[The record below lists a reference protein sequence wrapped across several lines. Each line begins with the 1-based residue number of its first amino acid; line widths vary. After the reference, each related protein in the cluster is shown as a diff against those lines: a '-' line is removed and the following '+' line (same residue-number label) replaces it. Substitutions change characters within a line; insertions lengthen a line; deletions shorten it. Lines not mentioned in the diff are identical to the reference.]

1 MDNLIIY
8 GAIGFLL
15 LVMYLVLNRGVI
27 GKRKRVRSAEDL
39 LADYPDEYGCPSCH
53 STYQPHVKT
62 CADCGDPLVE
72 SVRQS
77 VLEDWVRALEI
88 YREEFEN
95 LDMDAVSGKLAEL
108 IDALYKTVGEDVTF
122 VTSNREFRAIG
133 LASKWRVENADEN
146 ELWSS
151 DFKERRS

>member
-1 MDNLIIY
+1 MDDFIIY

-15 LVMYLVLNRGVI
+15 LVMYLVLNHGVI
-27 GKRKRVRSAEDL
+27 GKRKRARSAEDL
-39 LADYPDEYGCPSCH
+39 LADYPDEYGCPSCY

-62 CADCGDPLVE
+62 CADCGVPLVE

-95 LDMDAVSGKLAEL
+95 LDMDAVSDKL
-108 IDALYKTVGEDVTF
+108 IALYNIVGEDI
-122 VTSNREFRAIG
+122 TSSREFRAIS
-133 LASKWRVENADEN
+133 LASKWRVENATLDDFIKLEDKLK
-146 ELWSS
+146 EL
-151 DFKERRS
+151 